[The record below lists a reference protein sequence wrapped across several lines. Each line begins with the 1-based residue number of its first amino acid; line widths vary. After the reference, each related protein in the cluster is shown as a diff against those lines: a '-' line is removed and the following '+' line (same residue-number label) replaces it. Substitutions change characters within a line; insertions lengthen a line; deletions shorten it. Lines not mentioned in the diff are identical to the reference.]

1 VQIERGKGE
10 MNRKFI
16 IIGIVFVL
24 VFASLTGFWMVLVK
38 AASTWYVDP
47 LGTDDGSHGTG
58 SGTSAFKTITYAI
71 SSASDADTI
80 MVAAATYNEEVDVTK
95 ALTIVGAETDS
106 TIIDGTG
113 LTVTDGL
120 VAITAAGDVT
130 FSGFTVRNAYSSAT
144 DAYGY
149 HIRVEIYADSSV
161 AGVTYTIS
169 NNKIYGTNN
178 ASEAQD
184 YGFYAYGGKE
194 NLTFTHNLVTQT
206 GANNVLLELHTGS
219 TDISYNTLDAG
230 AYGCDS
236 IFLMTYSGVDVTS
249 LQSVCNNTF
258 DMGTGEAFDYAH
270 KATGVSFTAPGAA
283 WGLGDGAFTD
293 MVISANTFNNLK
305 SDRRAIGFWNSNNSA
320 HNLIGPQITYNKVN
334 GVAGSTNSYGIDFYG
349 LTDNASISGNTIEST
364 DTAIYLR
371 DGDAPGTQIHY
382 NNIVGNN
389 EGLNWTGGSAAD
401 ASFNWWGDPL
411 GPNLG
416 HGDNVT
422 GNAIVAPYLHSKFA
436 ARVYIDP
443 DPVVKSYTDIGTNF
457 TIDVKA
463 EKVEDLFGF
472 DINLTWDDSLIT
484 FQDCN
489 YNGSLETLWP
499 SSWVLTEN
507 TTGVNGGTGWYK
519 LVALSTSSGF
529 NTTGNQ
535 IMFTLK
541 FHIERGSIVLLLQK
555 LIHFQT
561 VKLSNSA
568 TPIPISIPAA
578 VDDGLY
584 QISSIAP
591 DLEFQLLDPDPAK
604 PFECGK
610 IFKVEVNV
618 THVCS
623 QLTGYDLTIVYDNE
637 LFNLAAVDWTGGVLG
652 TGSYAD
658 SPQGTVNLPKTGG
671 APWLGDNGLLL
682 TLSFRVQFDDR
693 TEHIWRPNAP
703 HDLTGN
709 VYLEGAQLTF
719 TDGTLLMSGIQTPAP
734 LTITIHLIRGDV
746 YCDGKVDVLDL
757 RTMAIY
763 YDQSLP
769 AKYDLTNDGTID
781 IFDLVV
787 VATNFGYG
795 EP

>member
-1 VQIERGKGE
+1 
-10 MNRKFI
+10 MS
-16 IIGIVFVL
+16 IGILFVL
-24 VFASLTGFWMVLVK
+24 VFTAVMGFVMVPVR
-38 AASTWYVDP
+38 AVSTWYVDP

-58 SGTSAFKTITYAI
+58 PGASAFKTITYAI
-71 SSASDADTI
+71 SSASDGDTI
-80 MVAAATYNEEVDVTK
+80 MVAAATYNEEVDINR
-95 ALTIVGAETDS
+95 ALTIIGAGEDT
-106 TIIDGTG
+106 TIIDGA
-113 LTVTDGL
+113 TVPPVANGL
-120 VAITAAGDVT
+120 VAITATGNVT
-130 FSGFTVRNAYSSAT
+130 FSGFTVKNAYGSAVSG
-144 DAYGY
+144 GY
-149 HIRVEIYADSSV
+149 NVRIEIYTHSSV
-161 AGVTYTIS
+161 SGVTYTIS
-169 NNKIYGTNN
+169 NCKIYGTNN
-178 ASEAQD
+178 ASEEQD
-184 YGFYAYGGKE
+184 YGFYAQSGKE
-194 NLTFTHNLVTQT
+194 NIVFTHNLITQT
-206 GANNVLLELHTGS
+206 GANNIVLELHTGS
-219 TDISYNTLDAG
+219 TDISNNILDAG
-230 AYGCDS
+230 AYGTDT
-236 IFLMTYSGVDVTS
+236 IFFMTYDGINVTT

-293 MVISANTFNNLK
+293 MVISENTFNNLK

-320 HNLIGPQITYNKVN
+320 HNLIAPQITYNKVN

-349 LTDNASISGNTIEST
+349 LTDNASISGNTIEGT

-382 NNIVGNN
+382 NNIVGNT

-401 ASFNWWGDPL
+401 ASFNWWGDSS
-411 GPNLG
+411 GPNPLG

-422 GNAIVAPYLHSKFA
+422 GNYTVTPYLHSQFA

-457 TIDVKA
+457 TLDVKV
-463 EKVEDLFGF
+463 EKIEDLFGF
-472 DINLTWDDSLIT
+472 DINLTWDNSLIT

-489 YNGSLETLWP
+489 YNSSLDSLWP
-499 SSWVLTEN
+499 SAPSGWSLTEN
-507 TTGVNGGTGWYK
+507 ATGINGATGWYK

-529 NTTGNQ
+529 TTTGNQ
-535 IMFTLK
+535 IVFTLK
-541 FHIERGSIVLLLQK
+541 FRIERGSIVLLLQK
-555 LIHFQT
+555 PIHFQT

-604 PFECGK
+604 PYECGK
-610 IFKVEVNV
+610 IFQVEVNV
-618 THVCS
+618 SHVCS
-623 QLTGYDLTIVYDNE
+623 QLTGYHLTIVYDDEVFDLTDVNW
-637 LFNLAAVDWTGGVLG
+637 NGGVLG

-658 SPQGTVNLPKTGG
+658 SPHGTVNLLRTGG
-671 APWLGDNGLLL
+671 DPWIGDNGYLL

-709 VYLEGAQLTF
+709 ISFQDAQLTF

-734 LTITIHLIRGDV
+734 LTTTIHLIRGDV
-746 YCDGKVDVLDL
+746 NCDGKVSVLDL
-757 RTMAIY
+757 RTIAVY